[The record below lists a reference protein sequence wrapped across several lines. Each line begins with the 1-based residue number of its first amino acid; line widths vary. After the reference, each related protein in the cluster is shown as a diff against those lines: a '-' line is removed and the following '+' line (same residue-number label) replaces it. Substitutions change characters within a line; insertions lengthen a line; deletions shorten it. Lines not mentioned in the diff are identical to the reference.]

1 MRIVGFIPAE
11 SASAGI
17 FEQPSDETEIV
28 QKKKTRRSKKDEVS
42 EDVDNGTGVSGTQS

>member
-17 FEQPSDETEIV
+17 FEQSPDEAEVI

-42 EDVDNGTGVSGTQS
+42 ENADNGTGVSGTQP